1 MDLLVYSPLSFRY
14 WGGFEKSFIRLL
26 ARLRELGIR
35 STIYCMDFLAGEAQR
50 LAFEKVTSHLEQTDS
65 TYIELK
71 QTTLGRIPI
80 PHASGLRELVRAV
93 RDADVVYWN
102 NAYALHD
109 IIGSAVCHLGT
120 PVISGYHA
128 ALFSAHF
135 AHNQY
140 VRWVTLP
147 LAASFNASHV
157 LNSDDARTLRRWKSK
172 RVYLIPP
179 GIDTTRFRPGV
190 SPRGNSTAF
199 KVLFVGRLVEQKGIG
214 ILAEVIR
221 MAKTHG
227 YGSKIQFTIAGSGP
241 LAYLLNDIAEIT
253 SNVRLLGHV
262 NEPFLQTLYDS
273 SDLLIMPSLRET
285 FGNVAL
291 EALACGLPVL
301 AFSIAGLRDYITDGV
316 EGILVNNKHA
326 DELFKSLEKVF
337 VKWKERKEDF
347 TLMREAARRQA
358 LRFDLTTTTSR
369 FASMV
374 REVSGEKSA

>member
-50 LAFEKVTSHLEQTDS
+50 LAFEKVPSLLEQTDS

-109 IIGSAVCHLGT
+109 IIGSAISHLGT

-147 LAASFNASHV
+147 LASSFTASHV
-157 LNSDDARTLRRWKSK
+157 LNSDDARTLRRWTPK

-179 GIDTTRFRPGV
+179 GIDTTRFR
-190 SPRGNSTAF
+190 SAASSRDSGNTF

-227 YGSKIQFTIAGSGP
+227 YESKIQFTIAGSGP
-241 LAYLLNDIAEIT
+241 LAYLLKEIAESV
-253 SNVRLLGHV
+253 SNVRVVG
-262 NEPFLQTLYDS
+262 
-273 SDLLIMPSLRET
+273 
-285 FGNVAL
+285 
-291 EALACGLPVL
+291 
-301 AFSIAGLRDYITDGV
+301 
-316 EGILVNNKHA
+316 
-326 DELFKSLEKVF
+326 
-337 VKWKERKEDF
+337 
-347 TLMREAARRQA
+347 
-358 LRFDLTTTTSR
+358 
-369 FASMV
+369 
-374 REVSGEKSA
+374 